1 MSFKIP
7 GRQEQYFA
15 GYKIDI
21 DAMLVVTPDTTAY
34 PERFVATRGF
44 SDNPLDFVVG
54 LSSLEFIV
62 VLDVERA
69 SAGTEQCA
77 EHDWNNDVVPS
88 AGNHLSLLYGHLS

>member
-1 MSFKIP
+1 
-7 GRQEQYFA
+7 
-15 GYKIDI
+15 
-21 DAMLVVTPDTTAY
+21 MLVVTPDTTAY